1 MLDLHR
7 PKDEW
12 IHLFPARADSY
23 EQCIYSDSFLM
34 DQNGYAGMPCWQ
46 EEFKAFEEEY
56 QAWNTKYYIILN
68 ENGEVLFS
76 ELSLNG
82 NGWLFSNGVGFVI
95 RENTIVSSNPD
106 KFDV

>member
-1 MLDLHR
+1 
-7 PKDEW
+7 
-12 IHLFPARADSY
+12 
-23 EQCIYSDSFLM
+23 M

-46 EEFKAFEEEY
+46 VEFKAFEEEY

-82 NGWLFSNGVGFVI
+82 SG
-95 RENTIVSSNPD
+95 
-106 KFDV
+106 